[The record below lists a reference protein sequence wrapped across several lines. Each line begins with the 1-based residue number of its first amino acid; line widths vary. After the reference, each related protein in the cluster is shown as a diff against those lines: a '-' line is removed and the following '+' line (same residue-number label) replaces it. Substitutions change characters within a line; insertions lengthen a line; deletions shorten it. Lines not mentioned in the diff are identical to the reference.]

1 MSFLLLGFFTG
12 LSLILAIG
20 AQNIF
25 VIEQGLK
32 KQYVF
37 LVCLICS
44 LSDLILIF
52 LGIFL
57 FEYFKSLFT
66 NNIELIF
73 NILLFIFLVYFIS
86 VKLKFKYENFDVNTD
101 KNKISL
107 KSVIIKTLGFTY
119 LNPHVYSDTVFFLGN
134 FSKNFLI
141 TQKYYF
147 GIGASIASFLFFF
160 SLGYLSKSLSKY
172 LHNFNTWRIINL
184 FIITFMSIL
193 AFYVL
198 LDIFKSNQA
207 LEFLLWISHT

>member
-1 MSFLLLGFFTG
+1 MSYLFLGFLTG
-12 LSLILAIG
+12 FSLILAIG

-57 FEYFKSLFT
+57 FEYFKIYFT
-66 NNIELIF
+66 KNVELIF
-73 NILLFIFLVYFIS
+73 NILLFIFLIYFI
-86 VKLKFKYENFDVNTD
+86 Y
-101 KNKISL
+101 NKVISL
-107 KSVIIKTLGFTY
+107 YKSSEINFENSTLSLKNIIAKTLGFTY

-141 TQKYYF
+141 TNKYFF

-160 SLGYLSKSLSKY
+160 SLGYLAKFFSNY
-172 LHNFNTWRIINL
+172 LINSNAWKVINF
-184 FIITFMSIL
+184 FIIIFMTVLSS
-193 AFYVL
+193 YVFM
-198 LDIFKSNQA
+198 DIMD
-207 LEFLLWISHT
+207 LV

>member
-32 KQYVF
+32 KQYIF

-57 FEYFKSLFT
+57 FEYFKNYFT
-66 NNIELIF
+66 QNIKLVF
-73 NILLFIFLVYFIS
+73 NILLLIFLVYFVIS
-86 VKLKFKYENFDVNTD
+86 KIRSTYNRFDINLD
-101 KNKISL
+101 KNQLSL
-107 KSVIIKTLGFTY
+107 KNTVIKTLGFTY

-141 TQKYYF
+141 SQKYYF

-160 SLGYLSKSLSKY
+160 SIGYLAKFFSSYLNNSKDWK
-172 LHNFNTWRIINL
+172 IINL
-184 FIITFMSIL
+184 FIIIFMSAL
-193 AFYVL
+193 ACYVL
-198 LDIFKSNQA
+198 FDIIN
-207 LEFLLWISHT
+207 LI

>member
-1 MSFLLLGFFTG
+1 MTFLSLGFFTG

-57 FEYFKSLFT
+57 FEYFKYYFT
-66 NNIELIF
+66 NTIELIL
-73 NILLFIFLVYFIS
+73 NILLFIFLVYFIIT
-86 VKLKFKYENFDVNTD
+86 KLKFRYKETSLEIEN
-101 KNKISL
+101 NKSSL
-107 KSVIIKTLGFTY
+107 KNIVLKTLGFTY

-134 FSKNFLI
+134 FSKNFFI
-141 TQKYYF
+141 THKYLF
-147 GIGASIASFLFFF
+147 GIGASISSFIFFF
-160 SLGYLSKSLSKY
+160 ALGYLSKLLSKY
-172 LHNFNTWRIINL
+172 LNNSETWKVINAFIILFMGSLALYVLIEVIINL
-184 FIITFMSIL
+184 KNH
-193 AFYVL
+193 
-198 LDIFKSNQA
+198 IF
-207 LEFLLWISHT
+207 

>member
-1 MSFLLLGFFTG
+1 MSFILLGFLTG

-44 LSDLILIF
+44 ISDFLLIF

-57 FEYFKSLFT
+57 FEYFRSFFSS
-66 NNIELIF
+66 IVELIF
-73 NILLFIFLVYFIS
+73 NILLLAFLVHFIIG
-86 VKLKFKYENFDVNTD
+86 KIKIKYDELNIGFENNP
-101 KNKISL
+101 ISL
-107 KSVIIKTLGFTY
+107 KNTVIKTLGFTY

-141 TQKYYF
+141 SQKYYF
-147 GIGASIASFLFFF
+147 GIGATIASFLFFF
-160 SLGYLSKSLSKY
+160 SLGYLSKFLSKY
-172 LHNFNTWRIINL
+172 LKNKTIWKFINF
-184 FIITFMSIL
+184 FIVIFMSIL
-193 AFYVL
+193 ALYVL
-198 LDIFKSNQA
+198 LDIFY
-207 LEFLLWISHT
+207 

>member
-1 MSFLLLGFFTG
+1 MTFLSLGFFTG

-57 FEYFKSLFT
+57 FEYFKYYFT
-66 NNIELIF
+66 NTIELIL
-73 NILLFIFLVYFIS
+73 NILLFIFLVYFIIT
-86 VKLKFKYENFDVNTD
+86 KLKFRYKETNLEIE
-101 KNKISL
+101 KNKSSL
-107 KSVIIKTLGFTY
+107 KNIVLKTLGFTY

-134 FSKNFLI
+134 FSKNFFI
-141 TQKYYF
+141 THKYLF
-147 GIGASIASFLFFF
+147 GIGASVSSFIFFF
-160 SLGYLSKSLSKY
+160 GLGYLSNLFSKY
-172 LHNFNTWRIINL
+172 LNNSETWKAINAFIILFMGSLALYVLIEVIINL
-184 FIITFMSIL
+184 KNH
-193 AFYVL
+193 
-198 LDIFKSNQA
+198 IF
-207 LEFLLWISHT
+207 

>member
-1 MSFLLLGFFTG
+1 MSYLFLGFFTG

-44 LSDLILIF
+44 LSDLLLIF

-57 FEYFKSLFT
+57 FQYFGDLFSPKV
-66 NNIELIF
+66 ELIL
-73 NILLFIFLVYFIS
+73 NILLFVFLGYFIYGKIS
-86 VKLKFKYENFDVNTD
+86 VQ
-101 KNKISL
+101 KNKINFNQQIKKISPIG
-107 KSVIIKTLGFTY
+107 IITKTLAFTY

-134 FSKNFLI
+134 FSKNLLMI
-141 TQKYYF
+141 DKYYF

-160 SLGYLSKSLSKY
+160 SIGYLSKLLSRY
-172 LHNFNTWRIINL
+172 LQSVLIWKKINL
-184 FIITFMSIL
+184 FIIIFMSII

-198 LDIFKSNQA
+198 IEIVEVFKFIY
-207 LEFLLWISHT
+207 L

>member
-44 LSDLILIF
+44 ISDLLLIF

-57 FEYFKSLFT
+57 FEYFRNFFT
-66 NNIELIF
+66 DRVELIF
-73 NILLFIFLVYFIS
+73 NILLLAFLIYFVIS
-86 VKLKFKYENFDVNTD
+86 KIKIKYDELNIDFENNS
-101 KNKISL
+101 ISL
-107 KSVIIKTLGFTY
+107 KNTVIKTLGFTY

-134 FSKNFLI
+134 FSKSFLI
-141 TQKYYF
+141 SQKYYF
-147 GIGASIASFLFFF
+147 GIGAAVASFLFFF
-160 SLGYLSKSLSKY
+160 CLGYLSKFLSKY
-172 LHNFNTWRIINL
+172 LQKQIVWKFINS
-184 FIITFMSIL
+184 FIVVFMSIL

-198 LDIFKSNQA
+198 LDI
-207 LEFLLWISHT
+207 IY

>member
-1 MSFLLLGFFTG
+1 MQDISFVLLGFFTG

-44 LSDLILIF
+44 ISDLLLIF

-57 FEYFKSLFT
+57 FEYFRNFFT
-66 NNIELIF
+66 DEVELVF
-73 NILLFIFLVYFIS
+73 NILLLAFLVYFVIS
-86 VKLKFKYENFDVNTD
+86 KIRIKYDDLRINFEKNPIPLKNT
-101 KNKISL
+101 
-107 KSVIIKTLGFTY
+107 VIKTLGFTY

-141 TQKYYF
+141 LQKYYF
-147 GIGASIASFLFFF
+147 GIGATIASFLFFF
-160 SLGYLSKSLSKY
+160 CLGYLSKFLSKY
-172 LHNFNTWRIINL
+172 LQNEMVWKFINF
-184 FIITFMSIL
+184 FIIIFMSIL

-198 LDIFKSNQA
+198 LDI
-207 LEFLLWISHT
+207 LY